1 MNATHLLGLVGATLT
16 LVVLFEL
23 LRRRHLREKYAVIWS
38 VVALGTVVVAIW
50 PQGLTWLADVV
61 GVSVPANLLFFLA
74 SMLLLVVSIQYSY
87 ELGRLEDR
95 TRTLAEE
102 VALLRLELAEHRV
115 RVDSEETDPLAPRG
129 GEDVPGE

>member
-1 MNATHLLGLVGATLT
+1 MNAAHSLGLIGATLT
-16 LVVLFEL
+16 LIVLFEL

-50 PQGLTWLADVV
+50 PGGLTWLAELV
-61 GVSVPANLLFFLA
+61 GVAVPANLLFFLA

-102 VALLRLELAEHRV
+102 VALLRLELAEHRA
-115 RVDSEETDPLAPRG
+115 DSDEVDPLAPRPTP
-129 GEDVPGE
+129 GEDVAGE

>member
-1 MNATHLLGLVGATLT
+1 MNTTHLLGLVGATLT
-16 LVVLFEL
+16 LVTLFEL

-38 VVALGTVVVAIW
+38 VVAVGTVVVAVW
-50 PQGLTWLADVV
+50 PQGLAWLADLL
-61 GVSVPANLLFFLA
+61 GVAVPANLLFFLA

-102 VALLRLELAEHRV
+102 VALLRLELAEHRA
-115 RVDSEETDPLAPRG
+115 DSPEVDPLTPRPRP